1 MWRTLLLLSLVGCV
15 QWPWEEEPCG
25 GGGPFKVGLHRST
38 GGTLQGSWD
47 FPHVGAGPKTM
58 VIERRSDDS
67 AVVRISYQRGGKT
80 IVETWAGKG
89 QNLPERHLWGDPPP
103 PRFEVRL
110 NLPTW
115 REPLVVEVG
124 KSHSGTIPLGNFGNR
139 PVTVLPAVLEGD
151 GFKLKGT
158 TCGELQPRTGCTFT
172 VEFAPTSVG
181 AVGAKLTVMA
191 PPAHPVSLRFVG
203 EGILRDAGSGAA
215 R

>member
-1 MWRTLLLLSLVGCV
+1 VWRTLLLLSLVGCV
-15 QWPWEEEPCG
+15 QWPWEGEACG
-25 GGGPFKVGLHRST
+25 GGGPFTAGFHRST
-38 GGTLQGSWD
+38 GGSLEGSWD

-89 QNLPERHLWGDPPP
+89 ENLPDQHLWGDPPP

-110 NLPTW
+110 EMPTW

-124 KSHSGTIPLGNFGNR
+124 KSQSGPIRFHNVGNR
-139 PVTVLPAVLEGD
+139 PVTVTQAILEGE
-151 GFKLKGT
+151 GFQLKGS
-158 TCGELQPRTGCTFT
+158 TCGDLQPSASCTFT
-172 VEFAPTSVG
+172 VEFAPASVK
-181 AVGAKLTVMA
+181 AVRGKLTVTA
-191 PPAHPVSLRFVG
+191 PPAHPVSGTFVG
-203 EGILRDAGSGAA
+203 AGRLGDAGSDAA